1 MRPTWPKAI
10 AYNRASAARPP
21 EPKVSVRNIVVM
33 VVLAILAAATW
44 FATWQRQDA
53 APSLDPAVEAAPL
66 GYFARGA
73 RIVGTDEEGRPTY
86 RIFAERLDEVPG
98 EERLELTGVDVDY
111 QPAQDAA
118 WSLSADT
125 AQYARDGSRLDLA
138 GSVEIRSAPTDG
150 EKPVTI
156 NTQSL
161 LFLPDTSR
169 AEADETVQV
178 RVGDWQ
184 LSGVG
189 LRADLKE
196 RTLELESVRGTLAP

>member
-1 MRPTWPKAI
+1 
-10 AYNRASAARPP
+10 
-21 EPKVSVRNIVVM
+21 VRNTIVLA
-33 VVLAILAAATW
+33 VLAILAAATW
-44 FATWQRQDA
+44 LATWQRQDP
-53 APSLDPAVEAAPL
+53 APPIDLTAEAVPL

-98 EERLELTGVDVDY
+98 EEQLELTGVDVDY

-125 AQYARDGSRLDLA
+125 AKYARDGSQLDLA
-138 GSVEIRSAPTDG
+138 GSVEIRSAPTDDA
-150 EKPVTI
+150 KAVTI
-156 NTQSL
+156 NTERLTFS
-161 LFLPDTSR
+161 PDTSR
-169 AEADETVQV
+169 AESDENVHV

-184 LSGVG
+184 LDALG
-189 LRADLKE
+189 LSADLKE

>member
-1 MRPTWPKAI
+1 
-10 AYNRASAARPP
+10 
-21 EPKVSVRNIVVM
+21 VRNTVIM

-44 FATWQRQDA
+44 FVTWQRQDA
-53 APSLDPAVEAAPL
+53 APPIESAAEAVPL

-86 RIFAERLDEVPG
+86 RIFAERLDELPG
-98 EERLELTGVDVDY
+98 EEQLELTGVDVDY

-125 AQYARDGSRLDLA
+125 ATYARDGSQIDLV
-138 GSVEIRSAPTDG
+138 GSVEIRSAPADDT
-150 EKPVTI
+150 KAVTI
-156 NTQSL
+156 NTQRLMFS
-161 LFLPDTSR
+161 PDTSR
-169 AEADETVQV
+169 AESDADVHV

-184 LSGVG
+184 LDGAS